1 MNRKNQTQDQTQGE
15 KKMARDLIPEEI
27 QEQILRV
34 RDTGEVNMFDLRG
47 VQRVANDNDLF
58 ELVDYLE
65 EKENRGIYCNF
76 ILGR

>member
-1 MNRKNQTQDQTQGE
+1 
-15 KKMARDLIPEEI
+15 MARDLIPEEI
-27 QEQILRV
+27 QEQILQV

-65 EKENRGIYCNF
+65 EKENRGIYFNF

>member
-1 MNRKNQTQDQTQGE
+1 MKRESQTQDQTQGE

-27 QEQILRV
+27 QEQILQV

-65 EKENRGIYCNF
+65 EKENRGIYFNF